1 MEKGKKIAQN
11 LNLIFPAILSMIN
24 MAVLVLA
31 GIIMKDI
38 NVYIGLGILVLLY
51 LQLLW

>member
-1 MEKGKKIAQN
+1 
-11 LNLIFPAILSMIN
+11 MIN
-24 MAVLVLA
+24 MAVLAVA

-51 LQLLW
+51 LLVTLIVNSYLKKNQTKLATNIT